1 MSFACEAV
9 SAEECQINEAVCVIC
24 CRETA
29 ETLVASRTKG
39 LQSLLHASETR
50 GCESLSLYLR
60 SGPPEVLIHNCCRK
74 RFTDLRHVYDVAS
87 EHLSPKKLRST
98 KSVFDWKSACFLC
111 SLCQAVLNEMKLFIK
126 SKHYKFSL
134 HLVIIVIFATMC
146 GVGYGGWLHVSSWT
160 VSSWTATL
168 TLTLTLTQS
177 RI

>member
-1 MSFACEAV
+1 MQ
-9 SAEECQINEAVCVIC
+9 AE
-24 CRETA
+24 
-29 ETLVASRTKG
+29 
-39 LQSLLHASETR
+39 QSLLHASETC

-60 SGPPEVLIHNCCRK
+60 SGPPEVLIHNSCRK

-111 SLCQAVLNEMKLFIK
+111 MSSSVKRNEVFIK

-146 GVGYGGWLHVSSWT
+146 GVWRLEVALLHATIYVRRRLGTTEIVTCDSYGAG
-160 VSSWTATL
+160 
-168 TLTLTLTQS
+168 
-177 RI
+177 I